1 MAFRLKLLKK
11 NIYIILGSLTFILG
25 AIGIFVPLL
34 PTTPFWLLT
43 CWFYARSSQKLY
55 DRFMSNK
62 HVGKYLNNYLT
73 EKSIPLRV
81 KITILII
88 LWGGTAL
95 SAWLTKNLCVAII
108 LLVLNIAVTIHILSF
123 RTKRKRERDKR

>member
-1 MAFRLKLLKK
+1 MKLLKK
-11 NIYIILGSLTFILG
+11 NIYIILGSLTLILG

-62 HVGKYLNNYLT
+62 HVGKYLNNYLV
-73 EKSIPLRV
+73 ERSVPLRL
-81 KITILII
+81 KITALIT

-95 SAWLTKNLCVAII
+95 SAWLAKNLYVTII
-108 LLVLNIAVTIHILSF
+108 LLVMDIAVTIHIFSL
-123 RTKRKRERDKR
+123 RTKRKKEGNNG